1 MGQTRRHVLT
11 CAAHLPVFRAAK
23 GDNGMTREHIV
34 KSYDSDIDRIVAM
47 GGMAEA
53 QVGGALIALRDG
65 DTTAAGKVLDN
76 DDALDL
82 D

>member
-1 MGQTRRHVLT
+1 
-11 CAAHLPVFRAAK
+11 
-23 GDNGMTREHIV
+23 MTREHMV
-34 KSYDSDIDRIVAM
+34 KSYDGDIDRTVERIVAM